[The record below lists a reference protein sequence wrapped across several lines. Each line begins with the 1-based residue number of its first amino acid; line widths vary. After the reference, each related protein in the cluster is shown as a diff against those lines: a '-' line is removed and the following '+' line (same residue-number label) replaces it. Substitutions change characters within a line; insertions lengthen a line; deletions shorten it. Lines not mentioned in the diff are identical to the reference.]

1 MGVVIATAL
10 GAVLVATSRLVTN
23 QSLRRGFEDLAVAR
37 SAFSRLMAARAD
49 ATAVQVRLITTQPIF
64 RARLADRPDTE
75 DLAIL
80 RTMAD
85 EYPRQLQAS
94 FSIVT
99 DRHAT
104 WLAAPG
110 WPAGGL
116 PPSSLQ
122 SAIRTAV
129 GGQPQSAIVPI
140 QGGLFLVV
148 AEPARF
154 AEETLG
160 AMIAGFALDDSVART
175 LAEITH
181 CEVTL
186 VAGEQLAGS
195 SLPGGSRSQLVRQLE
210 LIIRRS
216 EQGPVLQQ
224 LGAMKYVGG
233 TFPLT
238 SESAD
243 VPAGRLV
250 LLRDWTPTQQVLDQ
264 LTSECIVAG
273 VIVFVCALTGGVL
286 FSRRVS
292 RPFQDVA
299 AAARDIAHGSWSRQV
314 SLRGSAEAMTM
325 AAAFNQMS
333 VRLRHWYDEAQ
344 AKSAHLE
351 ASYARFSSVTESARD
366 AIVSTDEKAAI
377 TFWNRAAIVTFGYD
391 EATALGMPLTDLIAL
406 PDRLR
411 CFEAFMSLARAA
423 SDAAPTGVVQLM
435 GLHRDGRTFPIELSL
450 SARRSDGPPQV
461 IAVVRDI
468 TERKLA
474 QETLEQRDLQLQHAQ
489 KMEAIGRLAGGVA
502 HDFNNLLTAIVG
514 FSGLVKETLEP
525 NDPRRFDMDEVL
537 NAADHATALTRQL
550 LAFSR
555 RQVVSTEVVALDEI
569 VRTTEKMLRRVI
581 GEDITLSS
589 IFRSG
594 PTFVR
599 ADPGQIEQVL
609 MNLCVNARDAMP
621 DGGELRIELSSIEF
635 DAASVVDRPG
645 VEPGCYVR
653 LSVSD
658 TGVGIASDV
667 IDHIFE
673 PFFTT
678 KETGKGTGLGLSTVY
693 GIARQNGGHI
703 EVETQPGRGSAFHVY
718 FPCVDI
724 AEDVPAE
731 DVRSLA
737 SEQGTETILLVEDER
752 RVRDLVSTVLR
763 RCGYTVLEAC
773 RGEEALEV
781 ARNHVAPIHLLLS
794 DVVMPGIG
802 GRMVAARVTEL
813 RPGTRI
819 LLMSG
824 YSDDV
829 TLRTGIEAAQ
839 TPFIQKPFTATDL
852 ALKVREVLSGPASS

>member
-1 MGVVIATAL
+1 MGVVIAAAL
-10 GAVLVATSRLVTN
+10 GAVLVATTRLVTD
-23 QSLRRGFEDLAVAR
+23 QSLRRGFEDLDVAR
-37 SAFSRLMAARAD
+37 SAFNRLMAARGD

-64 RARLADRPDTE
+64 RARLADTPDAE

-110 WPAGGL
+110 WPAGGT

-129 GGQPQSAIVPI
+129 SGKSQSAIVPI

-181 CEVTL
+181 CEVSL
-186 VAGEQLAGS
+186 VAGEHLAGS
-195 SLPGGSRSQLVRQLE
+195 SLPSGSRSQLVRQLE
-210 LIIRRS
+210 SVIKGS
-216 EQGPVLQQ
+216 ERGPVLQQ

-233 TFPLT
+233 TFPLAPEAGDAGT
-238 SESAD
+238 
-243 VPAGRLV
+243 GRLV
-250 LLRDWTPTQQVLDQ
+250 LLRDWTPTEQVLDQ
-264 LTSECIVAG
+264 LTRELVVAG
-273 VIVFVCALTGGVL
+273 AVAFVCALTGGVV

-299 AAARDIAHGSWSRQV
+299 AAARDIADGSWSRQV

-333 VRLRHWYDEAQ
+333 ARLRHWYEEAQ

-351 ASYARFSSVTESARD
+351 ASSARFSSVTESARD
-366 AIVSTDEKAAI
+366 AIVSTDERAAV
-377 TFWNRAAIVTFGYD
+377 TFWNRAAIITFGYD
-391 EATALGMPLTDLIAL
+391 EATATGMPLTDLIAL
-406 PDRLR
+406 PDRSR
-411 CFEAFMSLARAA
+411 CLEAFGSLIRE
-423 SDAAPTGVVQLM
+423 SVAAPSGIVELI
-435 GLHRDGRTFPIELSL
+435 GLHRNGRTFPIELSL
-450 SARRSDGPPQV
+450 SARRGDGPVQV
-461 IAVVRDI
+461 TAVIRDI

-474 QETLEQRDLQLQHAQ
+474 QEALEQRDLQLQHAQ

-514 FSGLVKETLEP
+514 FGGLVKETLDGD
-525 NDPRRFDMDEVL
+525 DPRRSDMDEVL

-555 RQVVSTEVVALDEI
+555 RQVVSAEVVALEEI
-569 VRTTEKMLRRVI
+569 VRRTEKMLRRLI

-589 IFRSG
+589 IFQPA

-621 DGGELRIELSSIEF
+621 DGGELRIELSTVEFGAGVVAPSIE
-635 DAASVVDRPG
+635 PG
-645 VEPGCYVR
+645 RYVR
-653 LSVSD
+653 LNVSD
-658 TGVGIASDV
+658 TGTGIAPDV
-667 IDHIFE
+667 VDHIFE

-678 KETGKGTGLGLSTVY
+678 KETGKGTGLGLATVY
-693 GIARQNGGHI
+693 GIVKQNGGYI
-703 EVETQPGRGSAFHVY
+703 DVETQPGRGSVFRVY
-718 FPCVDI
+718 FPRVDV
-724 AEDVPAE
+724 ADVSTE
-731 DVRSLA
+731 HVRSLTF
-737 SEQGTETILLVEDER
+737 EQGTETILLVEDEQ

-781 ARNHVAPIHLLLS
+781 ARKHVAPIHLLLS
-794 DVVMPGIG
+794 DIVMPGMG
-802 GRMVAARVTEL
+802 GRNVAARITEL

-829 TLRTGIEAAQ
+829 ILRTGIEAAK

>member
-10 GAVLVATSRLVTN
+10 GAVLLATTRLVTT

-37 SAFSRLMAARAD
+37 SAFNRLMAARAD

-64 RARLADRPDTE
+64 RARLAATPDTE

-110 WPAGGL
+110 WPAGGM

-122 SAIRTAV
+122 SAIRAAV
-129 GGQPQSAIVPI
+129 DGQPQSAIVPI

-175 LAEITH
+175 LSEITH

-186 VAGEQLAGS
+186 VAGEHLAGS
-195 SLPGGSRSQLVRQLE
+195 SLPGESRSQLVRQLE
-210 LIIRRS
+210 SIVHRS

-238 SESAD
+238 FESGAA
-243 VPAGRLV
+243 PAGRLV

-264 LTSECIVAG
+264 LTRELFVAG
-273 VIVFVCALTGGVL
+273 VLVFVCALTGGVF

-314 SLRGSAEAMTM
+314 SLRGSAEATTM

-333 VRLRHWYDEAQ
+333 ARLRHWYEEAQ

-366 AIVSTDEKAAI
+366 AIVSTDEKAEI
-377 TFWNRAAIVTFGYD
+377 TFWNRAAVVTFGYD

-406 PDRLR
+406 PDRSR
-411 CFEAFMSLARAA
+411 CFEAFMSLARE
-423 SDAAPTGVVQLM
+423 SGAAPSGIVELTGLY
-435 GLHRDGRTFPIELSL
+435 RDGRAFPIELSL
-450 SARRSDGPPQV
+450 SAKRSDGPAQV
-461 IAVVRDI
+461 IAVIRDI

-474 QETLEQRDLQLQHAQ
+474 QEALEQRDLQLQHAQ

-514 FSGLVKETLEP
+514 FGGLVKETMDAD
-525 NDPRRFDMDEVL
+525 DPRRSDMDEVI
-537 NAADHATALTRQL
+537 NAANHATALTRQL

-555 RQVVSTEVVALDEI
+555 RQVVSAEVVALDEI
-569 VRTTEKMLRRVI
+569 VTRTEKMLRRLI
-581 GEDITLSS
+581 GEDIRLTS
-589 IFRSG
+589 IFRPG

-599 ADPGQIEQVL
+599 ADPGHVEQVL

-635 DAASVVDRPG
+635 DTASAIDCPG
-645 VEPGCYVR
+645 VEPGRYVR

-658 TGVGIASDV
+658 TGVGIAPDV
-667 IDHIFE
+667 IDYIFE

-678 KETGKGTGLGLSTVY
+678 KETGKGTGLGLATVY
-693 GIARQNGGHI
+693 GIVKQNGGHI
-703 EVETQPGRGSAFHVY
+703 DVETQPGRGSAFHVY
-718 FPCVDI
+718 FPRVD
-724 AEDVPAE
+724 ATDEVPSEDA
-731 DVRSLA
+731 RGLA
-737 SEQGTETILLVEDER
+737 SEQGTETILLVEDEQ

-794 DVVMPGIG
+794 DVVMPGMG
-802 GRMVAARVTEL
+802 GRVVAARITEL
-813 RPGTRI
+813 RPSTRI

-829 TLRTGIEAAQ
+829 ILRTGIAAAE
-839 TPFIQKPFTATDL
+839 TPFIQKPFTASDL
-852 ALKVREVLSGPASS
+852 ALKVREVLSGPALS